1 MLTIDGK
8 WDCARHGNVS
18 DACISTGPEPAVI
31 EPAGVPS
38 PVVAKPPVP
47 TGATVDFLASA
58 VVFASAALHTE
69 VMPQS
74 PQTKP
79 ASTIASALVK
89 SD

>member
-1 MLTIDGK
+1 
-8 WDCARHGNVS
+8 
-18 DACISTGPEPAVI
+18 
-31 EPAGVPS
+31 
-38 PVVAKPPVP
+38 
-47 TGATVDFLASA
+47 VDFLASA

-74 PQTKP
+74 PQTKL

>member
-1 MLTIDGK
+1 MR
-8 WDCARHGNVS
+8 AS
-18 DACISTGPEPAVI
+18 P
-31 EPAGVPS
+31 PAGSLQAFRVGRYQS
-38 PVVAKPPVP
+38 SGYEI
-47 TGATVDFLASA
+47 GATVDFLASA

>member
-1 MLTIDGK
+1 MGSGIALAGATR
-8 WDCARHGNVS
+8 AS
-18 DACISTGPEPAVI
+18 P
-31 EPAGVPS
+31 PAGNCVTDA
-38 PVVAKPPVP
+38 VAESGRYLPPVL

-79 ASTIASALVK
+79 ESTIASALVK

>member
-1 MLTIDGK
+1 L
-8 WDCARHGNVS
+8 RRPHGNVVVRFS
-18 DACISTGPEPAVI
+18 P
-31 EPAGVPS
+31 PAGSPS
-38 PVVAKPPVP
+38 EYEGAYRVRYD

>member
-1 MLTIDGK
+1 MSPSEYEG
-8 WDCARHGNVS
+8 AFR
-18 DACISTGPEPAVI
+18 
-31 EPAGVPS
+31 AGRYQS
-38 PVVAKPPVP
+38 SGSE

-79 ASTIASALVK
+79 ASTIAFALVK

>member
-1 MLTIDGK
+1 V
-8 WDCARHGNVS
+8 GN
-18 DACISTGPEPAVI
+18 ACISTGR
-31 EPAGVPS
+31 EPAGIPS

>member
-1 MLTIDGK
+1 MGSGIALATGT
-8 WDCARHGNVS
+8 WVMRASPPARSPVG
-18 DACISTGPEPAVI
+18 I
-31 EPAGVPS
+31 EPADIPS